1 MITTNQLISIS
12 LDHIGM
18 GQNHVP
24 LVNIPNKNM
33 AGFMDAHSPKMVFIN
48 IDPWPY
54 MTISC
59 IVTPKKNQKDRKL
72 KMT

>member
-1 MITTNQLISIS
+1 MS

-33 AGFMDAHSPKMVFIN
+33 ARFMDAHSPQNGVYRYWSMAIYDHIMYSN
-48 IDPWPY
+48 P
-54 MTISC
+54 
-59 IVTPKKNQKDRKL
+59 QKESKR
-72 KMT
+72 